1 MISYLRRVF
10 VESWL
15 GRVCAIVIFLAF
27 IGWGVGDV
35 LGYMGT
41 ETDVVAKVGQQRI
54 SSADLGQSLQGE
66 MPTIAKQM
74 GVSDPSQVPP
84 AMRQQIAYQ
93 VLQRLIGQAE
103 LLEAARKLK
112 VSVPDSAVRNEVF
125 SLPYFKG
132 ANGQFDRNI
141 LNARLR
147 ERDIPEQRFLT
158 MIRDDLASRTM
169 LQPIGQAAT
178 VSDTIAKRLS
188 DFGLQTRTVDL
199 IRIPFVEQPTPAAP
213 DDATLH
219 RYYAN
224 HLNDFRTAELR
235 HARVVVLSPATVA
248 DTITI
253 DEKDLKRVYDEES
266 DRYHVP
272 ETRDVQVVT
281 MPDEAQARAV
291 ADVWT
296 KGADWAA
303 VQAAAKG
310 GASVEMPGARPSTI
324 PSESLSKA
332 VFAAPLNQ
340 IQGPFKSEGGW
351 VVLQVT
357 KVTPPKDTP
366 FEVAKKEI
374 LQQYRDA
381 KGPSVVGERS
391 RQLQD
396 AMAGNGLDAIPTDIG
411 AAAAAGTL
419 DTHGNTQDGTP
430 APLPASGKLRD
441 AIVQQVFAQTKGGK
455 PNLTEGPDNS
465 WYAVEVDS
473 ITPAAQLTFEQAKAN
488 VLAAWQAEA
497 RKHTADEQATAL
509 YTAAQTKGGLANVA
523 GAGAP
528 VVKGLTFSRAAPN
541 KAIPSEL
548 MDYLPRMKAGQ
559 SVMGEDAG
567 EFIVA
572 TVTNVSTPNPT
583 ADLGAYQRLKSALAQ
598 STGDDLVASYV
609 EALSKRTP
617 PVINQRA
624 VTATLSSLGFDGSTT
639 P

>member
-41 ETDVVAKVGQQRI
+41 ETDIVAKVGQQRI
-54 SSADLGQSLQGE
+54 TSADLAQSLQGE

-74 GVSDPSQVPP
+74 GVTDPAQVPA

-103 LLEAARKLK
+103 LQEAARKLK
-112 VSVPDSAVRNEVF
+112 VTVPDSAVRDEVF

-158 MIRDDLASRTM
+158 MIRDDLTSRTE
-169 LQPIGQAAT
+169 LQPIGQAAS
-178 VSDTIAKRLS
+178 VSDTLTKRLS
-188 DFGLQTRTVDL
+188 DFGLQTRTIDL
-199 IRIPFVEQPTPAAP
+199 IRIPFAEQTTPAAP
-213 DDATLH
+213 DDAVLR

-248 DTITI
+248 DTISI

-281 MPDEAQARAV
+281 MQDEAQARAV

-296 KGADWAA
+296 KGGDWSA

-310 GASVEMPGARPSTI
+310 GASVEMPGARPSAI

-332 VFAAPLNQ
+332 VFAAPMNE

-351 VVLQVT
+351 VVLRVT
-357 KVTPPKDTP
+357 KITPPKDTP
-366 FEVAKKEI
+366 FDIAKKEI

-419 DTHGNTQDGTP
+419 DAQGNTQDAPQHRSLRP
-430 APLPASGKLRD
+430 ANCVMPLCSRSLHRR
-441 AIVQQVFAQTKGGK
+441 
-455 PNLTEGPDNS
+455 
-465 WYAVEVDS
+465 
-473 ITPAAQLTFEQAKAN
+473 KA
-488 VLAAWQAEA
+488 
-497 RKHTADEQATAL
+497 R
-509 YTAAQTKGGLANVA
+509 
-523 GAGAP
+523 
-528 VVKGLTFSRAAPN
+528 SR
-541 KAIPSEL
+541 
-548 MDYLPRMKAGQ
+548 
-559 SVMGEDAG
+559 
-567 EFIVA
+567 
-572 TVTNVSTPNPT
+572 T
-583 ADLGAYQRLKSALAQ
+583 
-598 STGDDLVASYV
+598 
-609 EALSKRTP
+609 
-617 PVINQRA
+617 
-624 VTATLSSLGFDGSTT
+624 
-639 P
+639 